1 MLGEMVEKPEKADRF
16 EGSDVRPARER
27 AYRRRSLSIFHRVIF
42 YGFSYLSSPY
52 RLVGA
57 LVRAVSFVITSG
69 GDPSPVEALSLEQRR
84 ERVEVGVT
92 YLLSLRLMLS
102 DFRNSVLR
110 ALAVMML
117 WSFELGCVP
126 VDRSWE
132 MAPGFRLLRV
142 SGVDQ
147 GG

>member
-52 RLVGA
+52 RLVEA

-69 GDPSPVEALSLEQRR
+69 GDPSPVEALSLEQRL
-84 ERVEVGVT
+84 T
-92 YLLSLRLMLS
+92 DLLSLRLMLS

-132 MAPGFRLLRV
+132 MAPVFRLLRV
-142 SGVDQ
+142 SGVDRS
-147 GG
+147 G